1 MSLLDRVG
9 SKTRRTIG
17 FALVVAFLLSGA
29 ISGCS
34 SSNNDS
40 FDFADSGQPDGS
52 DGSNLGLVPQPEF
65 PASAFGYFSA
75 GGVTGIPTYGPD
87 PFPFPGG
94 NEGPA
99 NVWIC
104 FYGDEKVRPTTLALC
119 PDSKSST
126 KAPPPGV
133 QVFASVGGGVNN
145 SLTAQAVNGLA
156 TPCPAAGQYP
166 CQNPSAGSAAAFQ
179 QANFQGVFFDME
191 SLSGWTTYAAF
202 ETSMAAAVA
211 ALKKQGLISILST
224 AKDGWNTAA
233 LQNSWPEG
241 WNADNFTTF
250 QATIVPLFDVYS
262 PQCYTSGHDSI
273 LFACRPTVNWDYS
286 GYKSAQRIWPAISA
300 NWITKNAAAGMDPV
314 AVLNGLGP
322 ASCFPPERPVSGF
335 LVWNAVGPNTGGEP
349 PEPNPT
355 PTANTCS
362 PPTPPGPQDCS
373 TCCRFLANKPP
384 ETSISKYVNS
394 FCPDIPVAETP
405 NHVFNDS
412 PGGRSCNAGSG
423 LPTGNFKQGGTY
435 NLSCTK
441 KWSSL

>member
-17 FALVVAFLLSGA
+17 FALVVAFLSSGV

-52 DGSNLGLVPQPEF
+52 DGSNLGLVPQPVF
-65 PASAFGYFSA
+65 PASAVGYFS
-75 GGVTGIPTYGPD
+75 TSGIPKYGPD
-87 PFPFPGG
+87 PLPFPGG

-119 PDSKSST
+119 PN
-126 KAPPPGV
+126 APPTGV
-133 QVFASVGGGVNN
+133 QVFASVGGGEKAPGISNN
-145 SLTAQAVNGLA
+145 LTAQAVNGLA
-156 TPCPAAGQYP
+156 TPCPSSVQYP

-179 QANFQGVFFDME
+179 KANFQGVFFDME
-191 SLSGWTTYAAF
+191 TLSGWKDYPTF
-202 ETSMAAAVA
+202 KTSMKAAVA

-224 AKDGWNTAA
+224 AKDGWNTSA
-233 LQNSWPEG
+233 LQNSWPG
-241 WNADNFTTF
+241 GVNLVNFTDF

-262 PQCYTSGHDSI
+262 PQCYTDGFDDI
-273 LFACRPTVNWDYS
+273 LFACRPKDYWNYS
-286 GYKSAQRIWPAISA
+286 GYKNAQKIWPAISG
-300 NWITKNAAAGMDPV
+300 NWIRKNVDAGLDPV

-322 ASCFPPERPVSGF
+322 ASCFPPGPLVSGF
-335 LVWNAVGPNTGGEP
+335 LVWNGLGSNTAVEP
-349 PEPNPT
+349 PT
-355 PTANTCS
+355 PTADTCS
-362 PPTPPGPQDCS
+362 APTPPPPQDCS